1 MFLVKDSIRLQEKID
16 ASIAHGIIARKFGN
30 KLTGWKEREEGS
42 PSDVLLTGTTSTHEQ
57 HYSLEIKS
65 INTNA
70 YFDNGFLVQFE
81 KLIGCRTDIEKRQ
94 NQEKL
99 LWMFLSTFER
109 KAYIFDLSTIDL
121 NKVRM
126 ANIPIKSV
134 EFHDSHKEIKPCLF
148 LPLDS
153 AVAECF
159 YELTEEEME
168 MISQRNRLLKEGR

>member
-16 ASIAHGIIARKFGN
+16 ASIANGIIARKFGN

-65 INTNA
+65 VNTNA
-70 YFDNGFLVQFE
+70 YFDNGFLVQWD
-81 KLIGCRTDIEKRQ
+81 KLIGCRTGIEKRQ

-109 KAYIFDLSTIDL
+109 KAYIFDMDRIDL

-126 ANIPIKSV
+126 ANIHIKSV
-134 EFHDSHKEIKPCLF
+134 EFHDSPREIKPCLF

>member
-16 ASIAHGIIARKFGN
+16 ARIAHGIISRKFGP

-94 NQEKL
+94 NHEKL

-134 EFHDSHKEIKPCLF
+134 EFHDSPRETKPCFF
-148 LPLDS
+148 LPIDDC
-153 AVAECF
+153 VAECF

>member
-30 KLTGWKEREEGS
+30 KLTGWNEREEGS

-70 YFDNGFLVQFE
+70 YFENGFLVQFE
-81 KLIGCRTDIEKRQ
+81 KYINCKTDISRRQ
-94 NQEKL
+94 NNEKL
-99 LWMFLSTFER
+99 LWIFLSTFER
-109 KAYIFDLSTIDL
+109 KAYIFDMDSIDL
-121 NKVRM
+121 NSLKM

-134 EFHDSHKEIKPCLF
+134 EFHDSPKEIKPCLF

>member
-94 NQEKL
+94 NHEKL

-134 EFHDSHKEIKPCLF
+134 EFHDSPRETKPCFF
-148 LPLDS
+148 LPIDDC
-153 AVAECF
+153 VAECF

-168 MISQRNRLLKEGR
+168 MSSQRNRLLKEGR

>member
-1 MFLVKDSIRLQEKID
+1 MFLVKESIRLQEKID

-99 LWMFLSTFER
+99 IWMFLSTFER

-134 EFHDSHKEIKPCLF
+134 EFHNSPRETKPCFF
-148 LPLDS
+148 LPIDDC
-153 AVAECF
+153 VAEYF

>member
-1 MFLVKDSIRLQEKID
+1 MFISKDSIRLQEKID
-16 ASIAHGIIARKFGN
+16 ASIAHGIISRKFGP
-30 KLTGWKEREEGS
+30 KLTCWKEREEGS
-42 PSDVLLTGTTSTHEQ
+42 PSDVLLTGATSTHEQ

-65 INTNA
+65 VNSNF
-70 YFDNGFLVQFE
+70 YFQNGFLVQFE

-99 LWMFLSTFER
+99 IWMFLSTFER

-134 EFHDSHKEIKPCLF
+134 EFHDSPRETKPCFF
-148 LPLDS
+148 LPIDDC
-153 AVAECF
+153 VAECF
-159 YELTEEEME
+159 YELTNREME
-168 MISQRNRLLKEGR
+168 MISKRNRLLKEGR

>member
-16 ASIAHGIIARKFGN
+16 ASIAHGIISRKFGN

-70 YFDNGFLVQFE
+70 YLQNGFLVQFE
-81 KLIGCRTDIEKRQ
+81 KYINCKNDIARRK
-94 NQEKL
+94 NGEKL

-109 KAYIFDLSTIDL
+109 KAYVFDMNSIDL

-126 ANIPIKSV
+126 ANMSIKSV
-134 EFHDSHKEIKPCLF
+134 EFHDSPKETKPCLF
-148 LPLDS
+148 LPIDDC
-153 AVAECF
+153 VAECF
-159 YELTEEEME
+159 YELTNEEME
-168 MISQRNRLLKEGR
+168 LISQRNRLLKEGR

>member
-16 ASIAHGIIARKFGN
+16 ASIAHGIISRKFGP

-42 PSDVLLTGTTSTHEQ
+42 SSDVLLTGTTSTHEQ

-94 NQEKL
+94 NHEKL

-134 EFHDSHKEIKPCLF
+134 EFHDSPRETKPCFF
-148 LPLDS
+148 LPIDDC
-153 AVAECF
+153 VAECF

>member
-16 ASIAHGIIARKFGN
+16 ASIAHGIISRKFGT

-70 YFDNGFLVQFE
+70 YLQNGFLVQFE
-81 KLIGCRTDIEKRQ
+81 KYINCKNDIARRH

-99 LWMFLSTFER
+99 LLIFLSTFER
-109 KAYIFDLSTIDL
+109 KAYIFDMDRIDL

-126 ANIPIKSV
+126 ANISIKQV
-134 EFHDSHKEIKPCLF
+134 EFDNTPTQIKPCLF
-148 LPLDS
+148 LPIDDC
-153 AVAECF
+153 VAECF
-159 YELTEEEME
+159 YELTGEEIE
-168 MISQRNRLLKEGR
+168 MISQRNRLLKAGR

>member
-65 INTNA
+65 VNTNA
-70 YFDNGFLVQFE
+70 YFENGFLVQFE
-81 KLIGCRTDIEKRQ
+81 KLIGCRTDIERRQ

-99 LWMFLSTFER
+99 IWMFLSTFER
-109 KAYIFDLSTIDL
+109 KAYIFDFDKIDL

-126 ANIPIKSV
+126 ANIPIKTV
-134 EFHDSHKEIKPCLF
+134 EYHDTSTQIKPCFF
-148 LPLDS
+148 LPLDT

-168 MISQRNRLLKEGR
+168 MISQRNRLLKEGM

>member
-16 ASIAHGIIARKFGN
+16 ASIAKGIIARKFGT
-30 KLTGWKEREEGS
+30 KLTGWMEREEGS

-99 LWMFLSTFER
+99 IWMFLSTFER

-134 EFHDSHKEIKPCLF
+134 EFHDSPRETKPCFF
-148 LPLDS
+148 LPIDDC
-153 AVAECF
+153 VAECF

>member
-16 ASIAHGIIARKFGN
+16 ASIAHGIISRKFGP

-70 YFDNGFLVQFE
+70 YFDNGFLVQWD

-94 NQEKL
+94 NHEKL

-134 EFHDSHKEIKPCLF
+134 EFHDSPRETKPCFF
-148 LPLDS
+148 LPIDDC
-153 AVAECF
+153 VAECF
-159 YELTEEEME
+159 YELTNWEME